1 MKRSMRPQNNEPC
14 IKCKLWSNNTGCEHY
29 DSSAMQIFGACGHK
43 QPKDKASSNN
53 KPKITKKEV
62 LTNKA
67 VWKIENL
74 FYQGQ
79 SKWFVRAINKETQ
92 EIIEFTTTTSYMK
105 KATQTNQLCSLT
117 Q

>member
-1 MKRSMRPQNNEPC
+1 
-14 IKCKLWSNNTGCEHY
+14 
-29 DSSAMQIFGACGHK
+29 MQIFGACGHK